1 MNDCYQLGVNGSQP
15 RYLKYI
21 EISGYC
27 KVCSQTFANWFVKLR
42 NQNDQTLKWLTEPL
56 SQDD

>member
-21 EISGYC
+21 EISGFC
-27 KVCSQTFANWFVKLR
+27 KVCSQTFANWFIKLR
-42 NQNDQTLKWLTEPL
+42 NQNDETLKQHAETL
-56 SQDD
+56 SQND

>member
-1 MNDCYQLGVNGSQP
+1 MIDCFQLGVNGSQP

-27 KVCSQTFANWFVKLR
+27 KVCSQTFANWFIKLR
-42 NQNDQTLKWLTEPL
+42 NQNDQTLKFLTGTL
-56 SQDD
+56 SQND